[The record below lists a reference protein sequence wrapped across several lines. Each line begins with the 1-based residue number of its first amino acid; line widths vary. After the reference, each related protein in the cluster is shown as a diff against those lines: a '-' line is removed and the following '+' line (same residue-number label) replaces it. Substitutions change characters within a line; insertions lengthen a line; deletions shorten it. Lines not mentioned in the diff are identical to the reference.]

1 MIPPEPSATLMT
13 LEPNDGYRITAS
25 FQTTTLI
32 YDATVWFC
40 EKFLDPRSRP
50 ADNMVQAARSGRQN
64 LAKGRRASAT
74 SPKMGLRLLNL
85 ARASLEELLLD
96 YEDFLR
102 HRRVPQWAPD
112 GAEASAVRAVAR
124 AATEDQPDQTRSH
137 DSSDPGEPLRFAR
150 YARWL
155 EHADAA
161 VRANA
166 VICLLHQANLL
177 LDREITAQEAACRA
191 AGDHPEPRITGRS
204 DQRTNTAVPRRDHGD
219 EKDPPPACPKCGA
232 LMVLRTAKGGKN
244 PGSRFWGCN
253 QYPQCKGTAPLAK
266 AGSRHSEDDQAQGRA

>member
-1 MIPPEPSATLMT
+1 MIPPETFPTATV
-13 LEPNDGYRITAS
+13 EPHGSYRGSAS
-25 FQTTTLI
+25 FHTTTLI

-64 LAKGRRASAT
+64 LAKGSRASAT
-74 SPKMGLRLLNL
+74 SPKMALRLLNL
-85 ARASLEELLLD
+85 ARANLEELLLD

-124 AATEDQPDQTRSH
+124 APTEDPSDQTSA
-137 DSSDPGEPLRFAR
+137 DAPTDPPRHLR

-166 VICLLHQANLL
+166 VICLLQQANLL
-177 LDREITAQEAACRA
+177 LDRQIAAQEAAGRE
-191 AGDHPEPRITGRS
+191 GDHPEPRLTDRPDPRTNLPAARS
-204 DQRTNTAVPRRDHGD
+204 DPADAN
-219 EKDPPPACPKCGA
+219 EPPPACPKCGA

-253 QYPQCKGTAPLAK
+253 QYPQCKGTAPLARAK
-266 AGSRHSEDDQAQGRA
+266 SYGSS